1 MARFAF
7 YKERSCCC
15 IEHRWP
21 GVAGGGGVER
31 LLRSSR
37 ERLVVQIR
45 ILQIRVEKV

>member
-1 MARFAF
+1 MLLYRAQ
-7 YKERSCCC
+7 
-15 IEHRWP
+15 
-21 GVAGGGGVER
+21 VAWGCGGGGGVER

>member
-1 MARFAF
+1 MLMLLYRAR
-7 YKERSCCC
+7 
-15 IEHRWP
+15 
-21 GVAGGGGVER
+21 VAWGWGGVER